1 MRAQKGKSF
10 RIGVNTAEKLKKRF
24 SLKEVTEN
32 LTDNFNGL
40 MKNAK
45 LKQVCF
51 YSMSVQGSSTEDM
64 NFFKL

>member
-45 LKQVCF
+45 LK
-51 YSMSVQGSSTEDM
+51 
-64 NFFKL
+64 